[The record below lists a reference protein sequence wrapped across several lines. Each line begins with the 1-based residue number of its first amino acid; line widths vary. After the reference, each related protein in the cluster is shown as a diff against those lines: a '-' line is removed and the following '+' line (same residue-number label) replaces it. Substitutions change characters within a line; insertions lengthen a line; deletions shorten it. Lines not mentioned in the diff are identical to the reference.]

1 VLRYFAVRPATLRV
15 ARRAAALALGALK
28 GDAMNTSFLPRQ
40 LVLCL
45 MAGSMLPGLANA
57 QTPGAQTPGALAGST
72 TGAAKAGFAKPV
84 DMASLNAHRGGNQR
98 VHNEM
103 TLSGATSDNTA
114 INVTSGNNAISAAA
128 FSNMSGI
135 PVVVQN
141 SGSNVLIQNAVILNV
156 KMN

>member
-1 VLRYFAVRPATLRV
+1 MTTIYRSRLLLVCLTTAS
-15 ARRAAALALGALK
+15 ALY
-28 GDAMNTSFLPRQ
+28 
-40 LVLCL
+40 
-45 MAGSMLPGLANA
+45 GLANA
-57 QTPGAQTPGALAGST
+57 QTLPATAAQ
-72 TGAAKAGFAKPV
+72 AGFAKPV
-84 DMASLNAHRGGNQR
+84 DAHALNAHRGGNQK

-103 TLSGATSDNTA
+103 SLSGTTSDNTA
-114 INVTSGNNAISAAA
+114 VNVSSGNNAIGAGA

>member
-1 VLRYFAVRPATLRV
+1 MTTMYLSRLLF
-15 ARRAAALALGALK
+15 
-28 GDAMNTSFLPRQ
+28 
-40 LVLCL
+40 LCL
-45 MAGSMLPGLANA
+45 TAGSTLYGLANA
-57 QTPGAQTPGALAGST
+57 QTLPTQ
-72 TGAAKAGFAKPV
+72 AGFAKPV
-84 DMASLNAHRGGNQR
+84 DNSALNAHRGGNQK

-103 TLSGATSDNTA
+103 SLSGTTSDNTA
-114 INVTSGNNAISAAA
+114 VNVSSGNNAIGAGA